1 MMQLGVGKWAHI
13 ALGSLMIII
22 IYMFYR
28 FLNHKMLT
36 SKIINIM
43 FAFILAGA
51 LCSLVD
57 KVFWDGSLDYIMLN
71 GFFTFDLKDLYI
83 NFSIG
88 ILTVLIITKNKVLEK
103 FDDKDIA
110 KDFAKYIMH
119 IARKS

>member
-13 ALGSLMIII
+13 ALGSLMILI

-28 FLNHKMLT
+28 FLNHRMLT

-103 FDDKDIA
+103 FDDKDIV
-110 KDFAKYIMH
+110 KDFAKYIIQ